1 VQAQTRT
8 AEDLDRRR
16 GWARFAAVV
25 ACLAGTLVF
34 GLSCA
39 GLVLLGFVA
48 VARFWSFWGDTDFA
62 DVPLW
67 SLAPGGAAVFG
78 LLVVALSLL
87 AVFFYFWRGAGRQVL
102 AEVAARPADP
112 QRHRNF
118 LNIAEELS
126 IGIGR
131 TPPTVYVSDDEV
143 PNSLSVRTS
152 NARAL
157 VLTTGCL
164 QLPRHEIE
172 ALCAHEI
179 GHLWADDAHWVT
191 AGMVVLARARR
202 FARVIMAAGA
212 FVATI
217 VGAFAYYSDFEVVL
231 WSTFLLGVAMAA
243 LGWMSHI
250 PLRKLELSVRRQADR
265 IADDVAVKLAKN
277 PESLGAVCLRLGANP
292 GRVGHSGW
300 RSELMWFE
308 AVHDLDHV
316 SSSAHLF
323 AKPDELAAQARPIA
337 ESMAADELRCRAR
350 EAYRTAGAHLPAALA

>member
-1 VQAQTRT
+1 V
-8 AEDLDRRR
+8 DLDRRR
-16 GWARFAAVV
+16 GWARLAAIV
-25 ACLAGTLVF
+25 ACLTGTLVF

-67 SLAPGGAAVFG
+67 RLAPGGAAAFG
-78 LLVVALSLL
+78 LIVVALSLL

-102 AEVAARPADP
+102 TEVAARPADP
-112 QRHRNF
+112 QHHRNF
-118 LNIAEELS
+118 VNIAEELS

-131 TPPTVYVSDDEV
+131 TPPTVYVTDDDV

-152 NARAL
+152 KDRAL

-164 QLPRHEIE
+164 KLPRHEIE

-212 FVATI
+212 FVAGS
-217 VGAFAYYSDFEVVL
+217 VAALAYYSDLELVL
-231 WSTFLLGVAMAA
+231 WSTFLLGVAMGV
-243 LGWMSHI
+243 LGWLSHV
-250 PLRKLELSVRRQADR
+250 PLRELELRVRRQADR
-265 IADDVAVKLAKN
+265 IADVVAVKLAKN

-292 GRVGHSGW
+292 GRVGHTGW

-308 AVHDLDHV
+308 AVHDLAHV

-323 AKPDELAAQARPIA
+323 AEGDELAELAAPSAAR
-337 ESMAADELRCRAR
+337 MATDELRHRAAD
-350 EAYRTAGAHLPAALA
+350 AYRAAGADLPAGLA